1 MDAGELIAAKI
12 DAKMNVGYGRFPDA
26 TSAAIIA
33 ADMKAARKAIDMST
47 LFLSDWR
54 QILHFA
60 VPAPAGMH
68 CSLKYSMYH

>member
-1 MDAGELIAAKI
+1 
-12 DAKMNVGYGRFPDA
+12 
-26 TSAAIIA
+26 
-33 ADMKAARKAIDMST
+33 MKAARKAIDMVT

-68 CSLKYSMYH
+68 CSLKYSTVCLINTSKY